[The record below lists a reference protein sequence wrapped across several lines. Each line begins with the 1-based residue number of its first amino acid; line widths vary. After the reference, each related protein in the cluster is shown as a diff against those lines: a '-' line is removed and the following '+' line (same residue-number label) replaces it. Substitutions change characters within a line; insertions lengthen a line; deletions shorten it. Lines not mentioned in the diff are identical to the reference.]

1 MNTRNEVFDDEQP
14 DDGSAPPP
22 SDELLAGEYVLG
34 VLDARERQRAQVR
47 IDAEPA
53 FAQLVDAW
61 EQRFSAFLRRI
72 ELVAPPAHVWPR
84 IRTQL
89 GWSPVQGARRGVWQ
103 SVGFW
108 RGATAAAVAVA
119 AAVVVFVTQA
129 PVSVPTPTPAPVV
142 VTPAPTPAVARAV
155 TTLAHDDGSPAYLAT
170 IDASA
175 GTVHLVPVPVPA
187 VADSEGRVPELW
199 LIPEGEAPRSLGV
212 VTTDKAHTIEVP
224 DDLRRA
230 LTTGSLLAISL
241 EPPGGAPQGAPTGPI
256 VAKGG
261 IQAI

>member
-1 MNTRNEVFDDEQP
+1 MNTRNDAFDDDQP

-22 SDELLAGEYVLG
+22 GGDLRAGEYVLG
-34 VLDARERQRAQVR
+34 VLDAHERQRAQAR
-47 IDAEPA
+47 IEAEPA

-61 EQRFSAFLRRI
+61 EQRFSAFLRGI
-72 ELVAPPAHVWPR
+72 EPVAAPAHVWPR

-89 GWSPVQGARRGVWQ
+89 GWSPVAGAHRGVWQ

-129 PVSVPTPTPAPVV
+129 PVPVPTPTPAPVPV
-142 VTPAPTPAVARAV
+142 VAAPAPAPTVARAV

-170 IDASA
+170 IDARA
-175 GTVHLVPVPVPA
+175 GTVQLVPVPA
-187 VADSEGRVPELW
+187 AADSEGRVPELW

-212 VTTDKAHTIEVP
+212 VTTDKAHTIDVP

-230 LTTGSLLAISL
+230 LTAGSLLAISL
-241 EPPGGAPQGAPTGPI
+241 EPPGGAPQGTPTGPI